1 MYQESP
7 DLRTGFNN
15 TYIVSRCGNTIK
27 AHNKRHL
34 EIAEIIQAIHRL
46 EGSSTKDSPLYNNK
60 RKAKKRDDSDPNP
73 SDDGNL
79 HVGRVDHE
87 REIEWDSNSSTLNND
102 EDDPKEGKQCWS
114 GGMENA
120 DVRKAA
126 KAERKAAKNQVLFE
140 VITPQDL
147 ALVDKALHPESDQQA
162 SAAFKSQGLADN
174 HTIDENIAF
183 NANTFKWS
191 KLRQTVH
198 MKKIARNNGGKQKTN
213 TPEQD
218 NEILS
223 PIFASLGISTHLSK
237 ANKQRKSLDAK
248 LRAAILGDIVA
259 FKNDQV
265 ETMQRMAGY
274 WRYANKRTYN
284 EMVRNNEIWD
294 WATGEKLP
302 EITEEA
308 ELDVIEEQNENPEA
322 QAGTLDGETEGQI
335 PEYWDDPD
343 FEIPAGQTE
352 LTNGR
357 SDRLTRQLAAD
368 RDMKLDEEVNLIRDS
383 LSFKILSLDSSDDD
397 WGRVRDESGDHAN
410 KGSEAL
416 NGSSTPRT
424 PLSSVTPNLKGPHEE
439 GFQGVK
445 DTRVLGIA
453 IRKASPPFKDT
464 PSTPQSIR
472 NLLPIPTKNR
482 DTSDL
487 LNRFGALNNET
498 PAPCEEVKKVDPPLI
513 KSVVKIPAKP
523 IVKTLVIH
531 DENDEWQTLHRLKGK
546 KGAKAAGLRE
556 QAAVNVHAKNFAG
569 GKSFAAAVK
578 KGL

>member
-1 MYQESP
+1 
-7 DLRTGFNN
+7 
-15 TYIVSRCGNTIK
+15 
-27 AHNKRHL
+27 
-34 EIAEIIQAIHRL
+34 
-46 EGSSTKDSPLYNNK
+46 
-60 RKAKKRDDSDPNP
+60 
-73 SDDGNL
+73 
-79 HVGRVDHE
+79 
-87 REIEWDSNSSTLNND
+87 
-102 EDDPKEGKQCWS
+102 
-114 GGMENA
+114 MENA

-126 KAERKAAKNQVLFE
+126 KAERKAAKNQFLFE

-162 SAAFKSQGLADN
+162 SAAFKGQGLADN

-198 MKKIARNNGGKQKTN
+198 MKKIAKNNGVKQKTN

-237 ANKQRKSLDAK
+237 ANKQRRSLDAK

-302 EITEEA
+302 EIMEEA
-308 ELDVIEEQNENPEA
+308 ELDVIEEQSENAETE
-322 QAGTLDGETEGQI
+322 AGTLDGGMEGQI
-335 PEYWDDPD
+335 PENWDDPD

-352 LTNGR
+352 LSLTPLVDKLNTNGR
-357 SDRLTRQLAAD
+357 SDRLTRQSDAD
-368 RDMKLDEEVNLIRDS
+368 RDMKMDEEVDLIRDS
-383 LSFKILSLDSSDDD
+383 LSFKVLSLDSSNED
-397 WGRVRDESGDHAN
+397 WERLRDESGDNAN

-416 NGSSTPRT
+416 NVSSTPRN
-424 PLSSVTPNLKGPHEE
+424 PLSPMTPNLKGPHEE

-445 DTRVLGIA
+445 DTRVLGTA

-472 NLLPIPTKNR
+472 NLLPIPTKNT

-498 PAPCEEVKKVDPPLI
+498 PAPCEEVKKVDAPLV

-523 IVKTLVIH
+523 IVKILVIH
-531 DENDEWQTLHRLKGK
+531 DEKDDWKTLHRLKGK
-546 KGAKAAGLRE
+546 KGAKAVALRE
-556 QAAVNVHAKNFAG
+556 QAAVNVHAKKFAE